1 MAEELKKTKAPV
13 RAACSEQV
21 LDHLSAASLF
31 IRIND
36 TAMFFAD
43 QFFNAVIGTTNTPSG
58 R

>member
-31 IRIND
+31 IRMND
-36 TAMFFAD
+36 TAMFLPISFS
-43 QFFNAVIGTTNTPSG
+43 TP
-58 R
+58 